1 MSCTTRATP
10 ACLPGP
16 RFKDTVVSA
25 MSGYGRYLRDNG
37 QTCQTDGNGP
47 MKYHY
52 CAKRGGGDEVCHGG
66 RPPRTKECRKFFNSR
81 DTPGEVGTFTDSRG
95 DEVQKDVILV
105 ERTKSGRLTPVS
117 LCSSRRQLG
126 PRHGW
131 CPTSANYYHP
141 SRPTTSSSWGYCS
154 RAAAI
159 YLILLCSGTAP

>member
-1 MSCTTRATP
+1 MTYRGQGLACKRLKRGNIEYRPFSPRHIAWLNLNSIMDTSGATSHKVKRIIRHRYSYRNGGYDSFGGYDISLVELEHRTTRATP

-66 RPPRTKECRKFFNSR
+66 RPPRTKECRK
-81 DTPGEVGTFTDSRG
+81 
-95 DEVQKDVILV
+95 
-105 ERTKSGRLTPVS
+105 
-117 LCSSRRQLG
+117 
-126 PRHGW
+126 
-131 CPTSANYYHP
+131 
-141 SRPTTSSSWGYCS
+141 
-154 RAAAI
+154 
-159 YLILLCSGTAP
+159 